1 MDYKRSVC
9 MNPNGK
15 KIWLQQQYIPC
26 AQGNIQKKKR
36 IEANIGECMYTEIG
50 KQTTNR
56 KHIQLFFLRLNT
68 K

>member
-26 AQGNIQKKKR
+26 ARGNIQKKKELKR
-36 IEANIGECMYTEIG
+36 TLVNVCTQKWENKQRTEN
-50 KQTTNR
+50 TFN
-56 KHIQLFFLRLNT
+56 FFSYD
-68 K
+68 